1 MNGSSCLYGI
11 VHVSISSLFYLFSCV
26 CCVFLCSFPIQILPP
41 SFSKSEPGRLF
52 EALYPRV
59 EGPADTRHFVEEVTE
74 EDEDVRVDPI
84 LNHHS
89 DKFIEF

>member
-1 MNGSSCLYGI
+1 MNHLLSSIECLCFCVVYWFL
-11 VHVSISSLFYLFSCV
+11 SFS
-26 CCVFLCSFPIQILPP
+26 FIQILPP
-41 SFSKSEPGRLF
+41 SFSKTEPGRLF

-74 EDEDVRVDPI
+74 EEEVRSDP
-84 LNHHS
+84 LTNHHS